1 MQKGNIGVAVIHIRH
16 LAEDGESGPLNLAES
31 TAS

>member
-1 MQKGNIGVAVIHIRH
+1 MQEINIVVAVIHIRH
-16 LAEDGESGPLNLAES
+16 LAENGKSGPLNIAES